1 MQSHRFASLFRPSRS
16 VRPLVTALSLLSAIP
31 ASAQSLADRLD
42 FSMYGRVGI
51 AWAPTSGDFIQGK
64 SLNLTGNSLGGRL
77 EEGDY
82 LEPSL
87 KIHLLKPS
95 AEDLAANKD
104 SPYAHAVI
112 TPAMWANNG
121 LFIALTSNRGAQT
134 LTFELG
140 EAYVEAGHLLA
151 PGLKFW
157 GGARY
162 YRGTNVYLADYWYF
176 NNLSSQGLGVQYK
189 GLDAAVLLQTSING
203 SQYNFD
209 ANGDGV
215 LDVRR
220 QRTILVGQYKQPFG
234 AGHYAQLLG
243 ELHALPQTTA
253 SILGDRTVL
262 PSDIGWVAGIKSH
275 LKFGN
280 DSYNELS
287 VRYGSRIANG
297 GQAGSPTW
305 VTFGAPAANGKYGN
319 ARSLE
324 VVEHLLYNVNPL
336 LSLNAYGT
344 LHLGQGASETVK
356 DRFTDFSV
364 GAQSTVYLHKNFHL
378 MNEASFQ
385 GVRDADS
392 PLATAV
398 KLSLVPTLVPTGQAS
413 PFARPHLR
421 LFYTIAF
428 YNQQAVDTL
437 HSPYLTTV
445 GGKSIGHFL
454 GGRVEWW
461 I

>member
-1 MQSHRFASLFRPSRS
+1 MKSPRFASLSRPRCSMRS
-16 VRPLVTALSLLSAIP
+16 LATALTLLSAGT
-31 ASAQSLADRLD
+31 ASADSLSDRLS
-42 FSMYGRVGI
+42 FSMYGRVGV
-51 AWAPTSGDFIQGK
+51 AWAPSSGDYIQGK

-82 LEPSL
+82 LEPT
-87 KIHLLKPS
+87 IRVHLLKPT
-95 AEDLAANKD
+95 EEELAVNKE
-104 SPYAHAVI
+104 SPYATAVI

-140 EAYVEAGHLLA
+140 EAYLEAGHILT

-157 GGARY
+157 AGARY
-162 YRGTNVYLADYWYF
+162 YRGTNVYLADTFYF
-176 NNLSSQGLGVQYK
+176 NNLSSQGAGVQYG
-189 GLDAAVLLQTSING
+189 GLDVAVLLQTSVNG

-209 ANGDGV
+209 SNGDGI
-215 LDVRR
+215 LDIRR
-220 QRTILVGQYKQPFG
+220 QRTLLVGQYKHQF
-234 AGHYAQLLG
+234 ASGHYAQVLG
-243 ELHALPQTTA
+243 ELHALPETKA
-253 SILGDRTVL
+253 RLPSESTVL
-262 PSDIGWVAGIKSH
+262 PSDIGWVAGVKGY
-275 LKFGN
+275 LNLGN
-280 DSYNELS
+280 DSFNELS

-297 GQAGSPTW
+297 GSAGSQSW

-324 VVEHLLYNVNPL
+324 VVEHILYNVNPL
-336 LSLNAYGT
+336 LSLNGYGI
-344 LHLGQGASETVK
+344 LHYGQGASGAATDK
-356 DRFTDFSV
+356 FMDFSV

-385 GVRDADS
+385 GVRDGSD
-392 PLATAV
+392 PLNTAT
-398 KLSLVPTLVPTGQAS
+398 KLSLVPTLVPNGQNS

-428 YNQQAVDTL
+428 YNQQAVDKL
-437 HSPYLTTV
+437 HSPYLQTV
-445 GGKSIGHFL
+445 GSSSIGHFL
-454 GGRVEWW
+454 GARVEWW

>member
-1 MQSHRFASLFRPSRS
+1 MKYSMRRM
-16 VRPLVTALSLLSAIP
+16 VTALTLLSAGT
-31 ASAQSLADRLD
+31 ASADSLSDRLT
-42 FSMYGRVGI
+42 FSMYGRVGV
-51 AWAPTSGDFIQGK
+51 AWAPTSGDFIQGR

-87 KIHLLKPS
+87 KIHLLKPT
-95 AEDLAANKD
+95 AEELEANKD
-104 SPYAHAVI
+104 APYANAVI

-134 LTFELG
+134 LTLELG
-140 EAYVEAGHLLA
+140 EAYVEAGNLLT

-157 GGARY
+157 GGARF

-176 NNLSSQGLGVQYK
+176 NNLSSQGLGVQYG
-189 GLDAAVLLQTSING
+189 GLDVAVLLQTSVNG

-209 ANGDGV
+209 SNGDGI
-215 LDVRR
+215 LDIRR
-220 QRTILVGQYKQPFG
+220 QRTLLVGQYKHQFQ

-243 ELHALPQTTA
+243 ELHALPETKA
-253 SILGDRTVL
+253 RL
-262 PSDIGWVAGIKSH
+262 PSDTSVLRSDLGWVAGIKGH
-275 LKFGN
+275 LSLGN
-280 DSYNELS
+280 GSFNELS
-287 VRYGSRIANG
+287 LRYGSRIANG

-305 VTFGAPAANGKYGN
+305 VTFGSPAANGKYGN

-344 LHLGQGASETVK
+344 LHYGQGASTATN
-356 DRFTDFSV
+356 DQFMDFSV

-385 GVRDADS
+385 GVRDGTD
-392 PLATAV
+392 PFGTAV
-398 KLSLVPTLVPTGQAS
+398 KLSLVPTLVPNGESS

-428 YNQQAVDTL
+428 YNQQAVNTL
-437 HSPYLTTV
+437 HSPYLQTV
-445 GGKSIGHFL
+445 GASSIGHFL
-454 GGRVEWW
+454 GARVEWW

>member
-1 MQSHRFASLFRPSRS
+1 MKSFASLFRPSCS
-16 VRPLVTALSLLSAIP
+16 VRSLVTAATLLSAVP

-42 FSMYGRVGI
+42 FSMYGRVGV
-51 AWAPTSGDFIQGK
+51 AWAPSSGDFIQGK
-64 SLNLTGNSLGGRL
+64 SMNLTGNSLGGRL

-95 AEDLAANKD
+95 AEELAENKEA
-104 SPYAHAVI
+104 PYAHAVL

-134 LTFELG
+134 LTLELG
-140 EAYVEAGHLLA
+140 EAYVEAGNLLI

-157 GGARY
+157 GGARF

-176 NNLSSQGLGVQYK
+176 NNLSAQGAGFKYR
-189 GLDAAVLLQTSING
+189 GLDVAVLLQTSING

-209 ANGDGV
+209 SNGDGI

-220 QRTILVGQYKQPFG
+220 QRTILVGQYKQEFTG
-234 AGHYAQLLG
+234 GHYAQLLG
-243 ELHALPQTTA
+243 ELHGLPETKA
-253 SILGDRTVL
+253 PSVADRSVL
-262 PSDIGWVAGIKSH
+262 PADIGWVAGLKTH
-275 LKFGN
+275 LNLGN
-280 DSYNELS
+280 DSFNELS
-287 VRYGSRIANG
+287 VRYGRRIANG

-305 VTFGAPAANGKYGN
+305 VTFGSPAANGKYGN
-319 ARSLE
+319 ANSLE
-324 VVEHLLYNVNPL
+324 VVEQVLYNVNPT

-344 LHLGQGASETVK
+344 LHYGQGATDATTDK
-356 DRFTDFSV
+356 FMDFSV

-385 GVRDADS
+385 GVRDGS
-392 PLATAV
+392 NPFGTAV
-398 KLSLVPTLVPTGQAS
+398 KLSLVPTLVPTGQLS

-421 LFYTIAF
+421 LFYTLAF
-428 YNQQAVDTL
+428 YNKQAVDTL
-437 HSPYLTTV
+437 HSPYLQTV

-454 GGRVEWW
+454 GARVEWW